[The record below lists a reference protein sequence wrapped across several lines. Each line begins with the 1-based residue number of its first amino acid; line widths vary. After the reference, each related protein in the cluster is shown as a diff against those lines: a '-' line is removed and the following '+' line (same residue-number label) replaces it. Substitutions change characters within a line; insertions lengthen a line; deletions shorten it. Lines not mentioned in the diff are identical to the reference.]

1 MGDIVKLRSSPI
13 DDLASDLGCRFV
25 TDCCRAGEGLISD
38 KEVQEKY
45 EISDADWHGIAKDK
59 ALGKAIRAERE
70 RRLLNG
76 VAAREAAARRFIK
89 APAILDG
96 IMSDANSNPRHKIE
110 AIRELRT
117 TASVGSEKGPA
128 QGENFSIVIN
138 LGNDHVEKYEV
149 ELNQKPQLDLERD
162 NDDQWG

>member
-1 MGDIVKLRSSPI
+1 
-13 DDLASDLGCRFV
+13 
-25 TDCCRAGEGLISD
+25 
-38 KEVQEKY
+38 
-45 EISDADWHGIAKDK
+45 
-59 ALGKAIRAERE
+59 
-70 RRLLNG
+70 LLNG

-96 IMSDANSNPRHKIE
+96 IMSDENSNPRHKIE

-128 QGENFSIVIN
+128 QGEIFSIVIN

-149 ELNQKPQLDLERD
+149 ELNQKPQLDL
-162 NDDQWG
+162 